1 MCSIRASAERR
12 ARVAGD
18 TAPRPEARWRMRI
31 LDAADIAALQ
41 RFFDANPA
49 YFLTTQGEPPR
60 PDEAEI
66 EFDDVPPA
74 GMAYRA
80 TWRLG
85 FFDDGGVLVGMA
97 TIVADLVA
105 AQVWHVGLFIVATA
119 LHGSGAAATLYRAL
133 EAWMVD
139 QGAHWIRLGVVRGNT
154 RAERFWERQGYVD
167 VRERGPLQMGQKSN
181 LLRVMFKPLAGGT
194 LAEYLALVARDCP
207 GAA

>member
-1 MCSIRASAERR
+1 
-12 ARVAGD
+12 
-18 TAPRPEARWRMRI
+18 MRI

-80 TWRLG
+80 MWRLG
-85 FFDDGGVLVGMA
+85 FDDDGVLVGMA

-139 QGAHWIRLGVVRGNT
+139 QVRTGFASASCAAT
-154 RAERFWERQGYVD
+154 RARSASGS
-167 VRERGPLQMGQKSN
+167 GKATSMCAS
-181 LLRVMFKPLAGGT
+181 A
-194 LAEYLALVARDCP
+194 ARCRWRRSRTCC
-207 GAA
+207 A